1 MNHSS
6 FLPTPPKDPPEDV
19 RTFAFRQLLQRI
31 QEIAPLDECDRA
43 LLEQKIRWEICP
55 KGTLLLRPG
64 EVSNH
69 LRFMH
74 EGAVICYEHVD
85 EELQL
90 EKVGW
95 IARPSELVLEINS
108 FFQRSPT
115 LQYLKCTAP
124 CAFLTLTYD
133 DLQMLY
139 VESPAWNTAGRRLF
153 EEYMLLMAE
162 RTYLHQ
168 LNTAKEKYK
177 YFTERFPE
185 ATQLFSLRHIAAFLR
200 IRPETLSRL
209 RSPKSGS
216 SPKSS
221 VRSAKSGTT

>member
-1 MNHSS
+1 VNHSS
-6 FLPTPPKDPPEDV
+6 FLPTPPKDPPEDA
-19 RTFAFRQLLQRI
+19 RTFAFRQLRQRI
-31 QEIAPLDECDRA
+31 QEISPLDEHDWA
-43 LLEQKIRWEICP
+43 LLEQKIRWETCP

-74 EGAVICYEHVD
+74 VGAVIYYEHID
-85 EELQL
+85 EEIQL

-115 LQYLKCTAP
+115 LQFMRCTVP
-124 CAFLTLTYD
+124 CTFLTLTYD

-139 VESPAWNTAGRRLF
+139 AESPAWNTAGRRLF
-153 EEYMLLMAE
+153 EDYMLLMAE
-162 RTYLHQ
+162 RMYFYQ
-168 LNTAKEKYK
+168 LNSAKEKYK
-177 YFTERFPE
+177 YFTDRFPE
-185 ATQLFSLRHIAAFLR
+185 ATQLVSLRHIAAFLR

-209 RSPKSGS
+209 RSRQ
-216 SPKSS
+216 SS
-221 VRSAKSGTT
+221 VRSAKPGAP